1 MSHRI
6 LILTPW
12 VPYPVTGACQ
22 QDRFFGM
29 LQMKSM
35 GYDIRVIAK
44 IHDFQNRSPI
54 EQAYAKEGVPLTLVS
69 HLKNPLGLLLKKLPQ
84 IFTNPGLLDG
94 AALEYLDP
102 VYLETVDRTIES
114 FKPDVLW
121 IEYSTHWSILKR
133 LKQKYGIPMIVKS
146 SLNEPRNCIDEHGG
160 AWFSRLKALPKY
172 TGERVAARE
181 ASMILGITP
190 DEEAWYRALGA
201 TKTGVLPLRGLAHCF
216 TEHPHQDKQRGLP
229 GRELH
234 VVFLSSNY
242 NMGHNRDAFEFLAKK
257 IIPLVREK
265 LPGRFVFHLTGSK
278 FPDRYRQFL
287 ADDLRYEGFI
297 PDLAAFLQ
305 TMDIA
310 LCPWIS
316 GQGMQQKVFEPLC
329 RGIPLLTTKTAGYP
343 FENGKE
349 VMLCKTPEE
358 YVNGL
363 RQLLNAEER
372 SCIAGAAQA
381 KAKTLFGEDVVKKV
395 VSGAIEA
402 VIS

>member
-1 MSHRI
+1 MPRV

-35 GYDIRVIAK
+35 GHDIRVIAK
-44 IHDFQNRSPI
+44 IHDFQNRAPI
-54 EQAYAKEGVPLTLVS
+54 EQAYAKEGVPLTLVP
-69 HLKNPLGLLLKKLPQ
+69 HLKNPFGLLLKKLPQ

-102 VYLETVDRTIES
+102 VYLETVDRTIEQ

-133 LKQKYGIPMIVKS
+133 LKQKYGIPIIVKS

-190 DEEAWYRALGA
+190 DEEAWYRSLGA
-201 TKTGVLPLRGLAHCF
+201 QKTGVLPLRGLARCF
-216 TEHPHQDKQRGLP
+216 SVQGSGSSTRGKQESPLD
-229 GRELH
+229 

-278 FPDRYRQFL
+278 FPDRYRRFL
-287 ADDLRYEGFI
+287 AEDVRYEGFI

-329 RGIPLLTTKTAGYP
+329 RGIPLLTTKTAGYK

-349 VMLCKTPEE
+349 VLLCKTPEN
-358 YVNGL
+358 YVDGL
-363 RQLLNAEER
+363 RRLLSTEER
-372 SCIAGAAQA
+372 NRIAGAAQA
-381 KAKTLFGEDVVKKV
+381 KARTLFGEDVVKKT
-395 VSGAIEA
+395 VSDAIEG